1 MQFTAYVIEFLPIIA
16 CAVFALDR
24 ALVLALP
31 VLYGPWRIRHRLA
44 VFVTV
49 FEIGFIVALYIV
61 NFLLDEVI
69 YALEDILQ
77 VAFFGALFF
86 ETVMYAVFIF
96 ILRLHHKRVSTTLS
110 SENKQTNHIVLFQA
124 IIHTLLSTIP
134 NAVSTAMYF
143 MPEENDI
150 RDPVIDVV
158 KACILLLNIFSLFI
172 YMRRPPQTSR
182 FTTLAVVFVTHIV
195 CSAASLLCYV
205 AAILDEHYYR
215 FFYNE
220 EVAIV
225 VNVTGFL
232 ADFLPII
239 ACAIFAL
246 DRMLTNHIVLFQ
258 AVIHTLLSTIPNA
271 VLYSFMF
278 LNAEE
283 ALPGFVAD
291 LLLLS
296 SYLSMAIISVFT
308 LYKLVAK
315 KMPVKVVPHTNIIP
329 IS

>member
-1 MQFTAYVIEFLPIIA
+1 MAYLNILLP
-16 CAVFALDR
+16 
-24 ALVLALP
+24 
-31 VLYGPWRIRHRLA
+31 
-44 VFVTV
+44 
-49 FEIGFIVALYIV
+49 
-61 NFLLDEVI
+61 
-69 YALEDILQ
+69 
-77 VAFFGALFF
+77 
-86 ETVMYAVFIF
+86 
-96 ILRLHHKRVSTTLS
+96 
-110 SENKQTNHIVLFQA
+110 
-124 IIHTLLSTIP
+124 
-134 NAVSTAMYF
+134 
-143 MPEENDI
+143 
-150 RDPVIDVV
+150 VV

-246 DRMLTNHIVLFQ
+246 DRMLVFAIPLLYLPWKIGYKMTLSIVVFHIGSIIVLYSGYWLLPISLLRVGVVILNIAFPAGLFFESLMYVVFLFFLRLHHKRVSTTFSSENKQTNHIVLFQ

>member
-1 MQFTAYVIEFLPIIA
+1 MDYREVLMFFQFPLRASICILNSISLFLFMRRPTRKSRFTTLAVVFVTYILCSFFGDLCYGISILDYYFQIINNDTFKTIMQFTAYVIEFLPIIA

-150 RDPVIDVV
+150 RDPVIDG
-158 KACILLLNIFSLFI
+158 C
-172 YMRRPPQTSR
+172 
-182 FTTLAVVFVTHIV
+182 FV
-195 CSAASLLCYV
+195 
-205 AAILDEHYYR
+205 
-215 FFYNE
+215 
-220 EVAIV
+220 
-225 VNVTGFL
+225 
-232 ADFLPII
+232 
-239 ACAIFAL
+239 
-246 DRMLTNHIVLFQ
+246 
-258 AVIHTLLSTIPNA
+258 
-271 VLYSFMF
+271 
-278 LNAEE
+278 
-283 ALPGFVAD
+283 
-291 LLLLS
+291 S
-296 SYLSMAIISVFT
+296 SYVSVLIVSIFT
-308 LYKLVAK
+308 FYKLVPK
-315 KMPVKVVPHTNIIP
+315 RVQVVQATDKTA